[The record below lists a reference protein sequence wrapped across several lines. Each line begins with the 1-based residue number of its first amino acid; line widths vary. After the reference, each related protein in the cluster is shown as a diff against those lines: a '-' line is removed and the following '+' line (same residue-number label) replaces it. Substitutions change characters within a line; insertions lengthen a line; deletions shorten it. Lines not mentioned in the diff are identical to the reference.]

1 MSPGCDTLLT
11 PMHAL
16 DTFDAVLF
24 DLDGTIW
31 HERVPL
37 PGAVEL
43 VARVRGRG
51 QKYGFVSNSG
61 SSPKRAVAQLAM
73 MGISADE
80 SQVLTAAGA
89 GCDYV
94 LETFDDGARVL
105 NVANDSVDELLAGRV
120 TFVEDDHSP
129 CDVVVAAGIAHGRA
143 TPERLQWALRHLM
156 RGAKLVGLCADRAY
170 PTPRGFEIGAG
181 GVTAMLAYAANVV
194 PTYCGKPEA
203 WFFLDLCKRLAVD
216 PWKCVLIGDNLEA
229 DIAGAKR
236 VGMRTIL
243 TLTGLATR
251 IACDAASPD
260 QRADR
265 VINDLRDL
273 LEG

>member
-1 MSPGCDTLLT
+1 VNTLSLE
-11 PMHAL
+11 A
-16 DTFDAVLF
+16 FDAILL

-31 HERVPL
+31 HESVPL

-43 VARVRGRG
+43 VDLIRNRG

-61 SSPKRAVAQLAM
+61 SSPRRAMNQLAA
-73 MGISADE
+73 MGITAAG

-94 LETFDDGARVL
+94 LETFGEGARVL
-105 NVANDSVDELLAGRV
+105 NVANDSVDELLRDHVA
-120 TFVEDDHSP
+120 FVEDDRSP

-181 GVTAMLAYAANVV
+181 GVAAMLAYAANVT

-203 WFFLDLCKRLAVD
+203 WFFLDLCKRLSVD
-216 PWKCVLIGDNLEA
+216 PWRCVLIGDNLEA

-236 VGMRTIL
+236 VGMKTVL

-251 IACDAASPD
+251 IAGESAAAD
-260 QRADR
+260 QRPDR
-265 VINDLRDL
+265 VVTDLREL
-273 LEG
+273 LA

>member
-1 MSPGCDTLLT
+1 MK
-11 PMHAL
+11 AL
-16 DTFDAVLF
+16 ETFDAVLF

-31 HERVPL
+31 HESVPL

-43 VARVRGRG
+43 VARVRARG

-61 SSPKRAVAQLAM
+61 SSPKRAVERLAT
-73 MGISADE
+73 MGIVSDE

-94 LETFDDGARVL
+94 LETFGEGARVL
-105 NVANDSVDELLAGRV
+105 NVANDSVDELLHDRV
-120 TFVEDDHSP
+120 RFVEDDHSP
-129 CDVVVAAGIAHGRA
+129 CDVVLAAGIAHGRA
-143 TPERLQWALRHLM
+143 TPQRLQWALRHLM

-181 GVTAMLAYAANVV
+181 GVTAMLAYAANVT

-216 PWKCVLIGDNLEA
+216 PWNCVLIGDNLEA

-236 VGMRTIL
+236 VGMKTIL

-251 IACDAASPD
+251 ITSDSAPAD

-265 VINDLRDL
+265 VVDDLTQL
-273 LEG
+273 LT